1 MILLR
6 YMISLIKKNRSEENK
21 NIFKAN
27 IVLIR
32 RVFGYYV

>member
-1 MILLR
+1 MILLG
-6 YMISLIKKNRSEENK
+6 YIISLIKKNRSKENK

-32 RVFGYYV
+32 GAFGYYV